1 VTHPPQDPN
10 TVHIND
16 QGKSHH
22 TSAGKRALIALAGV
36 FATALLA
43 VLLVLGGLILAAVTR
58 TRRRRDAADTR
69 RRVLGAWTEALERL
83 AAAGVTPRPSA
94 TSIEFALRHAPAH
107 GAGGAGPPLM
117 NLARLHTAAMF
128 APEAPS
134 EADAAAAWRHVDE
147 IADALRDDVSRTE
160 RALTRLRIRPRDRRR
175 VPVNR

>member
-1 VTHPPQDPN
+1 
-10 TVHIND
+10 
-16 QGKSHH
+16 
-22 TSAGKRALIALAGV
+22 
-36 FATALLA
+36 
-43 VLLVLGGLILAAVTR
+43 
-58 TRRRRDAADTR
+58 
-69 RRVLGAWTEALERL
+69 
-83 AAAGVTPRPSA
+83 
-94 TSIEFALRHAPAH
+94 
-107 GAGGAGPPLM
+107 M